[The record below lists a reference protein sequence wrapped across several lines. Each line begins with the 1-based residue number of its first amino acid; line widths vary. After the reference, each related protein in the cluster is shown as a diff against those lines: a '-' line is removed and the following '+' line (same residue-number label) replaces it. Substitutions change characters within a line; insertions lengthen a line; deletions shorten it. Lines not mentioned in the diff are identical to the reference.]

1 MTIQTQ
7 PAKSSGVASAVIAI
21 AVFGA
26 AIGGIMYFD
35 GALPR
40 QQSTPLTCDL
50 IASEIVENFQDR
62 MIHPVRIMDIEF
74 VSRDENKMVCAGN
87 AWLNTGAEVK
97 AHFELR
103 FTPDGSFMFFQPVF

>member
-7 PAKSSGVASAVIAI
+7 PAKPSGALSLVVAI

-35 GALPR
+35 GALPS
-40 QQSTPLTCDL
+40 QKSAPITCDL
-50 IASEIVENFQDR
+50 IASEIVGNFQDR
-62 MIHPVRIMDIEF
+62 MIHPVRIMDIKF
-74 VSRDENKMVCAGN
+74 VSRDEAKMACAGV
-87 AWLNTGAEVK
+87 AWLNTGAEVT

-103 FTPDGSFMFFQPVF
+103 FTQDGNFLFFQPVF